1 MNKHERNI
9 EIMYTVI
16 RLKLHRL
23 PVYLLI
29 GLGWLALYAASWLV
43 GLGRGFIL
51 FY

>member
-9 EIMYTVI
+9 EIMYAII
-16 RLKLHRL
+16 RFNLRRL

-29 GLGWLALYAASWLV
+29 WLV
-43 GLGRGFIL
+43 GLGLGYIL

>member
-9 EIMYTVI
+9 EIMYAVI
-16 RLKLHRL
+16 RLKLRRL

-29 GLGWLALYAASWLV
+29 GLSWLALYAASWLI
-43 GLGRGFIL
+43 GLGLGFIL